1 MDIYSRKESN
11 LVAKS
16 KKNETSPK
24 QETTMDSLLAKY
36 QDSFR
41 VFARGDRVKGKVIEK
56 LPKRLILDIAGK
68 SEGMVSERAFDEAR
82 GFIDHLEL
90 GDEVEG
96 VVLIPENPEGYTIVS
111 LRKAAASAS
120 WKKLIKAKDDS
131 KTVEVTG
138 RFPNPSGFMVE
149 AYGLYGFIPNSQLS
163 KDVLK
168 NKEKFVGQNMPSIV
182 LEVDEDSNRLVFSE
196 KAISEGITPKLV
208 GEAMGKVNEGDV
220 ISGIVTTVSDFGCFV
235 EFEIEVSGK
244 KIPLEGLVHVSELA
258 WEKVG
263 RPADVVKKGQKVKV
277 RVISTK
283 GGRIAL
289 SMKQAQDDPWTS
301 IGKKYKVEQKVT
313 GKVVKMTDFGAFV
326 QLEPGVEGLIHIT
339 KIPPEQHLRVG
350 DEVKAVIEEIDSA
363 QRKMSLGI
371 VLTQKP
377 LLYK

>member
-1 MDIYSRKESN
+1 
-11 LVAKS
+11 
-16 KKNETSPK
+16 
-24 QETTMDSLLAKY
+24 MDSLLAKY
-36 QDSFR
+36 KDNFK
-41 VFARGDRVKGKVIEK
+41 VFSKGDRVRGKVVQK

-68 SEGMVSERAFDEAR
+68 SEGMVSERAYDETR
-82 GFIDHLEL
+82 GFIENLEI
-90 GDEVEG
+90 GDEVDG
-96 VVLIPENPEGYTIVS
+96 VVLIPENAEGYTIVS

-120 WKKLIKAKDDS
+120 WDKLIKAKENGKVVD
-131 KTVEVTG
+131 VTG
-138 RFPNPSGFMVE
+138 RFPNPSGLMVE
-149 AYGLYGFIPNSQLS
+149 VYGLYGFIPNSQLS
-163 KDVLK
+163 QDVLK
-168 NKEKFVGQNMPSIV
+168 NKEKYIGQQLPSIV
-182 LEVDEDSNRLVFSE
+182 LEVDESSNRLIFSE

-208 GEAMGKVNEGDV
+208 AKAIGEVKEGDKLEGV
-220 ISGIVTTVSDFGCFV
+220 VTTVSDFGCFV
-235 EFEIEVSGK
+235 EFKVKVDK
-244 KIPLEGLVHVSELA
+244 KEIPLEGLVHVSELA

-263 RPADVVKKGQKVKV
+263 RPSDVVRKGQKVKV
-277 RVISTK
+277 KVISTK

-289 SMKQAQDDPWTS
+289 SMKQAQDDPWTN

-350 DEVKAVIEEIDSA
+350 DEVKAVIEEIDTV